1 MITRRVMV
9 STTRPQTIGP
19 PEEFMTETRG
29 ENSRAVKVPE
39 FLREPLS
46 AAQAK
51 LERFEEDA
59 QRVFRDLMDRGRA
72 SRKDIEHIVAKLSK
86 QDWTFPEM
94 RQRLERLREQGM
106 ERAAEWR
113 GKAETFRAEALER
126 VIELQ
131 SKLVSFLGVATRDE
145 VQEIS
150 KELDRLA
157 RRIAKADK
165 HGRAKKRAS
174 SEG

>member
-1 MITRRVMV
+1 MA
-9 STTRPQTIGP
+9 
-19 PEEFMTETRG
+19 ETRG
-29 ENSRAVKVPE
+29 ENSKSVKVPE

-46 AAQAK
+46 VAQAK

-72 SRKDIEHIVAKLSK
+72 GRKDIEHIVSRLSK

-94 RQRLERLREQGM
+94 KQRLEKLREQGM

-113 GKAETFRAEALER
+113 GKAETFRVEALER
-126 VIELQ
+126 MIELQ
-131 SKLVSFLGVATRDE
+131 AKAVSFLGVATRDE
-145 VQEIS
+145 VQELS
-150 KELDRLA
+150 KEIDRLA
-157 RRIAKADK
+157 KRIGKADRRP
-165 HGRAKKRAS
+165 RAKKR